1 MSERKRVEHEYVVVG
16 AGSSGSVIA
25 RRLLDRGHSVHIL
38 EAGPEDTSES
48 VHRPS
53 SWPRLFDSELDWAV
67 RTVPQEYAKG
77 RSLRMPRGKVLG
89 GCGSLNGMIY
99 MRGVPSDYD
108 DWSYGGATGW
118 DGESVF
124 PYFLKSEDHEDGASQ
139 WHGAGGLQPVCRIRD
154 PHPTSAAFVDA
165 AVSSGFPKTDDF
177 NGEHPLGAGFN
188 HLTMKDGRRMSTWRS
203 FMTPVLGRPE
213 VTVTTLA
220 QAHRVLFDGDRAV
233 GVEYSVRG
241 ELRRAYASAEVVL
254 SAGVIGSPK
263 LLLLSG
269 IGPAGHLGEVG
280 VDVRHDMPGVGENL
294 HDHLLVPNIYES
306 AQPMPPGRYNS
317 LESQLYWKS
326 DPRLLGP
333 DLQPIFLHLV
343 YPADGYPVP
352 EHGYTIAP
360 GLVRPLSRGNLRLAA
375 ADPAR
380 APLVDPHVLEAAH
393 DLETLVDAVE
403 ICREIGQSSAFR
415 EWRGAEVAPGPAAR
429 TRDDLREYVRST
441 ATTYHHQVGTCRM
454 GQDAMS
460 VVDPELRVHGVRSL
474 RVADASVMPAIP
486 SGNTHAPSMMIG
498 EKAADLVLSE
508 A

>member
-1 MSERKRVEHEYVVVG
+1 MLETERVEHEYVVVG

-38 EAGPEDTSES
+38 EAGPEDTSEL
-48 VHRPS
+48 VHNPS
-53 SWPRLFDSELDWAV
+53 SWPALFDSELDWAV
-67 RTVPQEYAKG
+67 RTVPQKHAKD
-77 RSLRMPRGKVLG
+77 RSVRMPRGKVLG
-89 GCGSLNGMIY
+89 GCASVNGMIY
-99 MRGVPSDYD
+99 MRGVRSDYD
-108 DWSYGGATGW
+108 AWSYGGATGW
-118 DGESVF
+118 DWESVF
-124 PYFLKSEDHEDGASQ
+124 PYFLKSEDHEDGASR
-139 WHGAGGLQPVCRIRD
+139 WHGAGGLQPVCRIHD
-154 PHPTSAAFVDA
+154 PHPTAAAFVDA

-188 HLTMKDGRRMSTWRS
+188 QITTRDGRRMSSWQS
-203 FMTPVLGRPE
+203 FVAPVRERPE

-220 QAHRVLFDGDRAV
+220 LARRLLFDGDRAV

-241 ELRRAYASAEVVL
+241 EPRRAYASAEVVL

-269 IGPAGHLGEVG
+269 IGPAEHLRNVG
-280 VDVRHDMPGVGENL
+280 IDVRHDVPGVGENL
-294 HDHLLVPNIYES
+294 HDHLLISNIYES
-306 AQPMPPGRYNS
+306 TKPLPPGRYNL

-333 DLQPIFLHLV
+333 DLQPIFLHRV
-343 YPADGYPVP
+343 YPADGYPMP

-360 GLVRPLSRGNLRLAA
+360 GILRPLSRGHLRLAG
-375 ADPAR
+375 ADPER
-380 APLVDPHVLEAAH
+380 APLVDPRVLEAPH

-403 ICREIGQSSAFR
+403 ICREIGHSSAFR
-415 EWRGAEVAPGPAAR
+415 EWRKAEVAPGPATR
-429 TRDDLREYVRST
+429 TRDDLREYVRSA

-454 GQDAMS
+454 GQDPMS
-460 VVDPELRVHGVRSL
+460 VVDPELRVNGVRSL

-498 EKAADLVLSE
+498 EKAADLIL
-508 A
+508 ADA